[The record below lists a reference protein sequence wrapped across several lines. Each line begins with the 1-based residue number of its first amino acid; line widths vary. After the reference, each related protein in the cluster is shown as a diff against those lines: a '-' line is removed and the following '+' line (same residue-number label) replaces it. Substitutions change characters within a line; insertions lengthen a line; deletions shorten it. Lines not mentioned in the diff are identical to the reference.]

1 MDAITYRSGQAY
13 CEALPLR
20 ELAEKYGTPLY
31 VYSGAA
37 LDARCDALKAA
48 FAGHPTLPCYAVKAN
63 TNLSLLK
70 RIAGH
75 GFGADVV
82 SVGELEKALLAGIPA
97 SQIVYSGVGKL
108 RSEIERALDVGI
120 LSFNVESVGE
130 LTLISEVAQKKQKR
144 APVTLRINPNVDAK
158 TNPYIATG
166 LYSTKFG
173 IAENEMTWFLE
184 IASNNRWLDLVGLSC
199 HIGSQI
205 TDLNPFR
212 EVAERMATLSR
223 EIQAKGFA
231 LRLLDLG
238 GGLGIRYHNENL
250 PGFEDYARTLI
261 PAAQAAGVRLLI
273 EPGRSVVGNTG
284 VLLSQVL
291 YVKRTPAKTFVIVD
305 AAMNDL
311 LRPSIYR
318 SYHQIRAVKGDGVS
332 RMENVDVVGPI
343 CETGDFL
350 GLDRTLPELK
360 PGDHVFVEGAG
371 AYGFAMASNYNT
383 RPRACE
389 ILVDKD
395 HARVVRKRETLEQL
409 LAPELVD

>member
-1 MDAITYRSGQAY
+1 MDAFTYKSGEAF
-13 CEALPLR
+13 CEEVPLSQ
-20 ELAEKYGTPLY
+20 LAEKFGTPLY

-37 LDARCDALKAA
+37 LDARCEALKAA
-48 FAGHPTLPCYAVKAN
+48 FSSHPTLPCYAVKAN
-63 TNLSLLK
+63 TNLSILR
-70 RIAGH
+70 RIASH

-97 SQIVYSGVGKL
+97 NQIVYSGVGKL

-130 LTLISEVAQKKQKR
+130 LTLIAEVAQKKQKR

-205 TDLNPFR
+205 TDVKPFK

-223 EIQAKGFA
+223 EIRAKGFE
-231 LRLLDLG
+231 LKLLDLG
-238 GGLGIRYHNENL
+238 GGLGIRYQSET
-250 PGFEDYARTLI
+250 PPDFGEYARTLI
-261 PAAQAAGVRLLI
+261 PAAEAAGVKLLI
-273 EPGRSVVGNTG
+273 EPGRSLVGNVG
-284 VLLSQVL
+284 VLLSKVL

-318 SYHQIRAVKGDGVS
+318 SYHQIRGVREEGPS

-360 PGDHVFVEGAG
+360 PGDYIFVEGAG

-383 RPRACE
+383 RPRSCE
-389 ILVDKD
+389 VLVDGKE
-395 HARVVRKRETLEQL
+395 ARIIRKRETLEQMFL
-409 LAPELVD
+409 PELVD